1 MERKTRIAL
10 ATAAVAASVG
20 LVGGGVGVAAATG
33 SGDDDHTDTA
43 ITGEALDRA
52 SAAALDFIGEG
63 TVTQTEVG
71 DEESLYEVEV
81 TRTDGTQVDVQLDEN
96 FAVVGSKTDTEAG
109 Q

>member
-1 MERKTRIAL
+1 MERKTRIAI

-20 LVGGGVGVAAATG
+20 LVGGGVGVAAAGT
-33 SGDDDHTDTA
+33 GDDDHTDTA

-52 SAAALDFIGEG
+52 SAAALDFVGEG
-63 TVTQTEVG
+63 TVTETEVG

-81 TRTDGTQVDVQLDEN
+81 TRDDGTQVDVQLDEH
-96 FAVVGSKTDTEAG
+96 FAVVSSEADTEAD